1 MQRHIKLFVRAELFP
16 GRELPQI
23 INRRFF
29 PSKEDIRKLIYHQRR
44 KTIHSFIDQENLVH
58 KVRQWKD
65 EHPDDSWT
73 LRLSSFVKRPLNE
86 DEEEDG
92 SDPIMKLQ
100 DDSFL
105 VVFQTVWQKRLL
117 ERYGKEVVFLDA
129 TYRTTKYTLPLFF
142 LCVQTSS
149 GYCVVGSF
157 ITEREDA
164 ASVAEALQVIRD
176 NNPTWYPGSFMV
188 DASEVEATAINSAF
202 PGKLYDP
209 I

>member
-1 MQRHIKLFVRAELFP
+1 M
-16 GRELPQI
+16 
-23 INRRFF
+23 
-29 PSKEDIRKLIYHQRR
+29 
-44 KTIHSFIDQENLVH
+44 H